1 MENETLKQLFEF
13 ADKSGDNPQWLN
25 ADSFVLKTV
34 LDKDEYIT
42 SQIIQDGETIIHQ
55 VPFHT
60 ISSVSPEAKLSLL
73 EQLLALNHNS
83 EVITMLIDEEI
94 YLKISHPVTY
104 QPRLDTMLFIQARHA
119 IARFYEEKRASFFPV
134 ES

>member
-1 MENETLKQLFEF
+1 MENETLKQLYNI
-13 ADKSGDNPQWLN
+13 AQKSGDNPQWVN
-25 ADSFVLKTV
+25 ADSFLLKTS
-34 LDKDEYIT
+34 LDRDEYIT

-60 ISSVSPEAKLSLL
+60 IASISHEAKLSLL

-83 EVITMLIDEEI
+83 EVITMLIDDEI
-94 YLKISHPVTY
+94 YLKTSHPVTY
-104 QPRLDTMLFIQARHA
+104 QPRLDAMLFIQARHA